1 MFFFFCYNLILIV
14 PDTVIHVCMCFHEVG
29 PDDGQ
34 VLAAEEDH
42 VWRWWSYNQSNQSH
56 YKCYLKKKD
65 TNHLYYTHL
74 LGHI

>member
-42 VWRWWSYNQSNQSH
+42 V
-56 YKCYLKKKD
+56 
-65 TNHLYYTHL
+65 
-74 LGHI
+74 